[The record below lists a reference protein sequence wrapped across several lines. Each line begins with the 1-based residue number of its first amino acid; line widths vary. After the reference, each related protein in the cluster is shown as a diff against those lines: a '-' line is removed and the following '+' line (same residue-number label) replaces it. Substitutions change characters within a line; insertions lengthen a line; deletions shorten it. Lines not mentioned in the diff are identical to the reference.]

1 MRRSRDKRIEE
12 LEQEVAAHRA
22 AIEEL
27 ARVAR
32 AAAQGNLEERIH
44 ELPAVAGF
52 DLSGLRADLNRLI
65 DVTDGFC
72 REASASLL
80 AASSGQHERQLLVR
94 GLPGQFRD
102 HAMSINGARAVIA
115 DKDDELATND
125 SARRGF
131 AAEFERDVLETTQRV
146 GAVAGEVTEIVQ
158 TVVRSTQQVVEET
171 GRANEVM
178 SRLTESAEV
187 IGGVIGLITD
197 VAGQTRLL
205 ALNATIEAA
214 RAGEAGKGFAVVADE
229 VGRLAEETRT
239 ASGRIESQ
247 LEESRNMIQETAS
260 ALSRIDSD
268 ANSMRRDVD
277 GLHEHIVGPDGSA
290 QSGAGL
296 TASVASLE
304 AQVRR
309 FLTLLSDS

>member
-44 ELPAVAGF
+44 ELPAVAGS
-52 DLSGLRADLNRLI
+52 DLAGLRDDLNRLI

-80 AASSGQHERQLLVR
+80 AASSGHHERQLLVR

-115 DKDDELATND
+115 HKDDELATNE
-125 SARRGF
+125 SAR
-131 AAEFERDVLETTQRV
+131 Q
-146 GAVAGEVTEIVQ
+146 
-158 TVVRSTQQVVEET
+158 
-171 GRANEVM
+171 
-178 SRLTESAEV
+178 
-187 IGGVIGLITD
+187 
-197 VAGQTRLL
+197 
-205 ALNATIEAA
+205 
-214 RAGEAGKGFAVVADE
+214 GFAVVADE

-260 ALSRIDSD
+260 ALTSIDSD

-277 GLHEHIVGPDGSA
+277 GLHEQIVGGGGSA
-290 QSGAGL
+290 QSNAGL
-296 TASVASLE
+296 TASIASLD

-309 FLTLLSDS
+309 FLALISNS

>member
-1 MRRSRDKRIEE
+1 MRRNRDKRIEE
-12 LEQEVAAHRA
+12 LEHQVAAHRA

-44 ELPAVAGF
+44 ALPTVPGS
-52 DLSGLRADLNRLI
+52 DLAGLRDDLNRLI

-80 AASSGQHERQLLVR
+80 AASSGHHERQLLVR

-102 HAMSINGARAVIA
+102 HAASINGARAVIA
-115 DKDDELATND
+115 HKDDELATND

-146 GAVAGEVTEIVQ
+146 GAVANDVTEIVQ

-171 GRANEVM
+171 SRANEVM

-277 GLHEHIVGPDGSA
+277 GLHEHIVGPAGSA

-309 FLTLLSDS
+309 FLTLLSGS